1 MNQLITVEERNGATL
16 VGLNDPEHLNA
27 FSVALLEELHA
38 VVIQQAAKGD
48 ACRFVF
54 HGHGKAFSSGAHMPD
69 YFKTLDEVR
78 NHRARRFYD
87 SERKLIELVRVLRR
101 PTTFSVAAVHGWTVG
116 IGVELAVAC
125 DFIVA
130 APDTRFWLPE
140 TSVGWNAGMGM
151 TNRLTRAVG
160 GGWARRL
167 MLLGE
172 KIDAAKAEQIGLVAR
187 IVENGPVVDGAI
199 DVLRV
204 IAGQSPLAVQYEKL
218 LLDMLPNVSDEQ
230 AMEMEIITGY
240 WLAHTN
246 DVREAAHAFVEQRKP
261 NFTGE

>member
-1 MNQLITVEERNGATL
+1 MNKLITVEQRDDVTL
-16 VGLNDPEHLNA
+16 VGLNDPERLNA
-27 FSVALLEELHA
+27 FSVPLLEELHA
-38 VVIQQAAKGD
+38 TVMDQAAKG

-54 HGHGKAFSSGAHMPD
+54 HGHGSAFSSGAHMPD

-78 NHRARRFYD
+78 SHRARRFYD
-87 SERKLIELVRVLRR
+87 SERKLVELVRVLRR
-101 PTTFSVAAVHGWTVG
+101 PNTFSVAAVHGWTVG
-116 IGVELAVAC
+116 MGVEVAVAS

-130 APDTRFWLPE
+130 AQDARFWLPE
-140 TSVGWNAGMGM
+140 TAVGWNAGMGM

-167 MLLGE
+167 LLLGE
-172 KIDAAKAEQIGLVAR
+172 KIDAAKAEQIGLVCR
-187 IVENGPVVDGAI
+187 VVDNGTVVDGAVE
-199 DVLRV
+199 VLRV

-240 WLAHTN
+240 WLSHTN
-246 DVREAAHAFVEQRKP
+246 DVREAAQAFVERRKP

>member
-1 MNQLITVEERNGATL
+1 MSTLITVEERDDAVL

-27 FSVALLEELHA
+27 FSVPLLEELHA
-38 VVIQQAAKGD
+38 VVVQRAAKGS
-48 ACRFVF
+48 CRFVF
-54 HGHGKAFSSGAHMPD
+54 HGHGKSFTSGAHMPD
-69 YFKTLDEVR
+69 YFQTLDDVR
-78 NHRARRFYD
+78 NHRAHRFYE
-87 SERKLIELVRVLRR
+87 SERKIIEIVRVLRR

-130 APDTRFWLPE
+130 TPDARFWLPE

-187 IVENGPVVDGAI
+187 IVENGHAVDGAI
-199 DVLRV
+199 EVLHV

-218 LLDMLPNVSDEQ
+218 LLDILPNVSDEN
-230 AMEMEIITGY
+230 AMEIEVVTGY
-240 WLAHTN
+240 WLSHTH
-246 DVREAAHAFVEQRKP
+246 DAREAAQAFVERRKP